1 MRRRTRRIMGQFV
14 PHRIEMLES
23 PAYRALSLSGHRVL
37 ARIEIEHGHHGGVE
51 NGKLPV
57 TFDDFEA
64 YGISPKS
71 VAPALREVQA
81 LGFVRVTERGRPS
94 KSDFGRHPNHFELT
108 YIHGA
113 APRYDEETDEWKQHQ
128 TLEEALRVAK
138 EARAKKDKQAVAKA
152 KAKSKNRAPQKS
164 EARGHKIPLTG
175 SKNHPKWTGS
185 LGVKNH
191 PTVMGGKNDPTSYI
205 SGEGEASESPASS
218 RQSILTGA
226 TDGRLKKGRAPRQRQ
241 AGRRQAPEYQGAEST
256 APHQALA
263 SPPPHP
269 HRGLHALD
277 RGGDERPYGL
287 TKAPTPR
294 RRGK

>member
-1 MRRRTRRIMGQFV
+1 MGQFV

-23 PAYRALSLSGHRVL
+23 AAYRALSLSGHRVL
-37 ARIEIEHGHHGGVE
+37 ARIEIEHGHHGGAE

-113 APRYDEETDEWKQHQ
+113 APRYDEETDEWKQHK
-128 TLEEALRVAK
+128 TLEEALRDAK

-175 SKNHPKWTGS
+175 SKNHPKRTDSQG
-185 LGVKNH
+185 LKNH
-191 PTVMGGKNDPTSYI
+191 PTVMGGKNDPTCYI
-205 SGEGEASESPASS
+205 SGEGEASSTASS

-226 TDGRLKKGRAPRQRQ
+226 IDGRVQERRAPGQRQ
-241 AGRRQAPEYQGAEST
+241 AGRRPAPDYQGAEST

-263 SPPPHP
+263 SPPPDP
-269 HRGLHALD
+269 HGGLRALD
-277 RGGDERPYGL
+277 SGGSERPNGL

-294 RRGK
+294 SRGK

>member
-1 MRRRTRRIMGQFV
+1 
-14 PHRIEMLES
+14 
-23 PAYRALSLSGHRVL
+23 
-37 ARIEIEHGHHGGVE
+37 
-51 NGKLPV
+51 V

-71 VAPALREVQA
+71 VAPALREVQV

-113 APRYDEETDEWKQHQ
+113 APRYDEETDEWKQHK

-138 EARAKKDKQAVAKA
+138 EARANKDKQAVAKA
-152 KAKSKNRAPQKS
+152 KARSKNRAPQKS
-164 EARGHKIPLTG
+164 EARGDKIQLTG
-175 SKNHPKWTGS
+175 SKNHPKRTDS

-191 PTVMGGKNDPTSYI
+191 PTVMGGKYDPTFYI
-205 SGEGEASESPASS
+205 SGEGG
-218 RQSILTGA
+218 QSIPTGA
-226 TDGRLKKGRAPRQRQ
+226 TDGRQQEGRTPRQRQ
-241 AGRRQAPEYQGAEST
+241 AGQHQAPDHQGAEST

-269 HRGLHALD
+269 HGGLPAPD
-277 RGGDERPYGL
+277 RGGGERPNGL
-287 TKAPTPR
+287 NEGADPKKPREMPEAQRLREEAQRHTKGSR
-294 RRGK
+294 